1 MKPSIERN
9 IFPSSVES
17 ITTPD
22 SLLNQISFHFLS
34 QWKRKRKTK
43 KFVMCLAG
51 TRAKRELPAF
61 SGFIWSFSPL
71 VIGLRFS
78 TNEITVV
85 RGVVFPTIFAYE
97 FVFL

>member
-1 MKPSIERN
+1 
-9 IFPSSVES
+9 
-17 ITTPD
+17 
-22 SLLNQISFHFLS
+22 
-34 QWKRKRKTK
+34 
-43 KFVMCLAG
+43 MCLAG

-85 RGVVFPTIFAYE
+85 RGVVFQTFC
-97 FVFL
+97 